1 MMNILFKEIRTVNP
15 AQKLDEKLNIWVKNG
30 VIAHCDKSLPTVET
44 DTQVIDASN
53 YICSPG
59 LFDMHVH
66 LREPGFEY
74 KEDISTGTNS
84 AANGGFTGLVCMPNT
99 HPTIDN
105 ISIVEYIK
113 QKSKDKLTDVHIA
126 AALTQGSQG
135 KQLTEMLELSDNG
148 VVMFTDD
155 GRSVMNSDVMKKA
168 FDYASS
174 RNLLISQHC
183 EDHNLTDGFTANE
196 SKLTTKLG
204 LKGYPSIAE
213 EIILYRDIEI
223 AKFVGKDCRY
233 HAAHLSTKGSVNLVR
248 RAKAK
253 GYNVTCEVTPHH
265 FTLTEELVTTYD
277 TNIKMNPPLR
287 QQEDVDAMITGL
299 VDGTIDCI
307 ATDHAPHALHEKD
320 VEFDRAPNGI
330 IGLETSLGLSL
341 TFLVHTN
348 KLTIS
353 QLIEKMSVNPRKI
366 LGLKPIEIKT
376 GATAN
381 LLIFAP
387 DEEWVVNKD
396 LFKAKSKNTPYNQYK
411 LKGKPKFTINNNLL
425 HTCVL

>member
-1 MMNILFKEIRTVNP
+1 MNILFKEIRTINP
-15 AQKLDEKLNIWVKNG
+15 AQQLDDRLYIWVKDG
-30 VIAHCDKSLPTVET
+30 VITHCDKAMPTVDA
-44 DTQVIDASN
+44 DTTIIDAKN
-53 YICSPG
+53 YVCSPG

-74 KEDISTGTNS
+74 KEDIKSGTNA

-105 ISIVEYIK
+105 ITVVEYIK
-113 QKSKDKLTDVHIA
+113 QKAKNKLTDVHIA
-126 AALTQGSQG
+126 AALTLGREG
-135 KQLTEMLELSDNG
+135 KQLTEMLELNDNG

-155 GRSVMNSDVMKKA
+155 GSTVMNSDVMKKA

-174 RNLLISQHC
+174 RNILISQHC
-183 EDHNLTDGFTANE
+183 EDHNLTEGFTANE

-223 AKFVGKDCRY
+223 AKFVGNHCRY
-233 HAAHLSTKGSVNLVR
+233 HASHLSTKGSVNLVR

-253 GYNVTCEVTPHH
+253 GHNVTCEVTPHH
-265 FTLTEELVTTYD
+265 FILTEELVATYN
-277 TNIKMNPPLR
+277 TNVKMNPPLR
-287 QQEDVDAMITGL
+287 QQEDVDAMINGL

-348 KLTIS
+348 KLTLN
-353 QLIEKMSVNPRKI
+353 QLIEKMSINPRHI
-366 LGLKPIEIKT
+366 LGLKSIEIKT
-376 GATAN
+376 GEVAN

-396 LFKAKSKNTPYNQYK
+396 LFKAKSKNTPFNQYK
-411 LKGKPKFTINNNLL
+411 LKGKPKYTINNNLL